1 MCPSSTVQKGAGMPV
16 EERTDRLSGLTTRE
30 IQIARA
36 VAEGRGN
43 REIAAQLGITEQTV
57 KNHLTSIFE
66 KVGVASR
73 LQLALAILRERG
85 NNQV

>member
-1 MCPSSTVQKGAGMPV
+1 MPV
-16 EERTDRLSGLTTRE
+16 EERTDRLSALTTRE
-30 IQIARA
+30 TQIASA

-43 REIAAQLGITEQTV
+43 REIATQLGITEQTV

-73 LQLALAILRERG
+73 LQLALAVLRER
-85 NNQV
+85 NHQV

>member
-1 MCPSSTVQKGAGMPV
+1 MPV
-16 EERTDRLSGLTTRE
+16 EERIERLAALTARE
-30 IQIARA
+30 MQIARA

-73 LQLALAILRERG
+73 LQLALAIIQER
-85 NNQV
+85 NRV

>member
-1 MCPSSTVQKGAGMPV
+1 MPV
-16 EERTDRLSGLTTRE
+16 EERTDRLSALTTRE
-30 IQIARA
+30 SPIARA

-43 REIAAQLGITEQTV
+43 REIAVQLGITEQTV

-73 LQLALAILRERG
+73 LQLALAILRERD
-85 NNQV
+85 QV

>member
-1 MCPSSTVQKGAGMPV
+1 MPV
-16 EERTDRLSGLTTRE
+16 EERTDRLSALTTRE
-30 IQIARA
+30 TQIAKA

-43 REIAAQLGITEQTV
+43 REIATQLGITEQTV

-73 LQLALAILRERG
+73 LQLALAILRERD
-85 NNQV
+85 QV

>member
-1 MCPSSTVQKGAGMPV
+1 MPV
-16 EERTDRLSGLTTRE
+16 EERIDRLSALTTRE
-30 IQIARA
+30 MQIAKA

-43 REIAAQLGITEQTV
+43 REIATQLGITEQTV

-73 LQLALAILRERG
+73 LQLALAILQERSRD
-85 NNQV
+85 

>member
-1 MCPSSTVQKGAGMPV
+1 MPV
-16 EERTDRLSGLTTRE
+16 EERIGRLSALTARE
-30 IQIARA
+30 IQIAKA

-57 KNHLTSIFE
+57 KNHLTSIFQ

-73 LQLALAILRERG
+73 LQLALAVLRER
-85 NNQV
+85 N

>member
-1 MCPSSTVQKGAGMPV
+1 MPV
-16 EERTDRLSGLTTRE
+16 EERTDRLSALTTRE
-30 IQIARA
+30 SQIARA

-43 REIAAQLGITEQTV
+43 REIAVQLGITEQTV

-73 LQLALAILRERG
+73 LQLALAILRERD
-85 NNQV
+85 QV

>member
-1 MCPSSTVQKGAGMPV
+1 MPV
-16 EERTDRLSGLTTRE
+16 EERTDRLSALTARE
-30 IQIARA
+30 AQIAKL

-66 KVGVASR
+66 KVGVNSR
-73 LQLALAILRERG
+73 LQLALVILQERKT
-85 NNQV
+85 

>member
-1 MCPSSTVQKGAGMPV
+1 MPV
-16 EERTDRLSGLTTRE
+16 EEQTDRRRALTSRE
-30 IQIARA
+30 MQIARA

-66 KVGVASR
+66 KMGVASR
-73 LQLALAILRERG
+73 LQLALLIIRG
-85 NNQV
+85 PDQS

>member
-1 MCPSSTVQKGAGMPV
+1 MPV
-16 EERTDRLSGLTTRE
+16 EERIDRLSALTTRE

-43 REIAAQLGITEQTV
+43 RDIATQLGITEQTV

-85 NNQV
+85 NNQA

>member
-1 MCPSSTVQKGAGMPV
+1 MPV
-16 EERTDRLSGLTTRE
+16 EERIDRLGALTARE
-30 IQIARA
+30 MQIARA

-43 REIAAQLGITEQTV
+43 REIATQLGITEQTV

-73 LQLALAILRERG
+73 LQLALAMLAMLRGRDEG
-85 NNQV
+85 

>member
-1 MCPSSTVQKGAGMPV
+1 MPV
-16 EERTDRLSGLTTRE
+16 EERIDRLSALTTRE
-30 IQIARA
+30 LQIARA

-43 REIAAQLGITEQTV
+43 REIATQLGITEQTV

-73 LQLALAILRERG
+73 LQLALAILRERD
-85 NNQV
+85 QV

>member
-1 MCPSSTVQKGAGMPV
+1 MPV
-16 EERTDRLSGLTTRE
+16 EERTDRLSALTTRE
-30 IQIARA
+30 IQIAKA

-43 REIAAQLGITEQTV
+43 REIATQLGITEQTV

-73 LQLALAILRERG
+73 LQLALAVIQVNKERD
-85 NNQV
+85 QS